1 MRIKNLLLLIIAL
14 AMTTA
19 IKAKEVKITSPNGK
33 IAVSLTDRNGSLSY
47 TATLNGKDIFSQE
60 AIQMILSG
68 KTLGQDTKIKGITT
82 KRISEELR
90 PAVPIK
96 QAAIHNDYTEAVISL
111 KGNYKMAFRVFDNAV
126 AYRFILNERDSVYVI
141 DENICIKP
149 VAEMNVHYQ
158 GTGGWG
164 TASESPY
171 TNCRLTDWKADQN
184 MAVLPVGL
192 SSTKGDLQLLISES
206 DLRDYPGLYLCGNG
220 DKGCITGRL
229 VPYYKEWEVAGD
241 RGTHVK
247 ELAKYAA
254 HTSGRRSFPWRYIV
268 ITDSRGLVEQTL
280 TAQLAGVCEL
290 EDVSW
295 IKPGQVSWD
304 WWYHPRN
311 SEVLYYQA
319 FRSFFFY
326 CRTLSYL

>member
-111 KGNYKMAFRVFDNAV
+111 KGNYKMAFRVFDNAG
-126 AYRFILNERDSVYVI
+126 ADLFILN
-141 DENICIKP
+141 
-149 VAEMNVHYQ
+149 
-158 GTGGWG
+158 
-164 TASESPY
+164 
-171 TNCRLTDWKADQN
+171 
-184 MAVLPVGL
+184 
-192 SSTKGDLQLLISES
+192 
-206 DLRDYPGLYLCGNG
+206 
-220 DKGCITGRL
+220 
-229 VPYYKEWEVAGD
+229 
-241 RGTHVK
+241 
-247 ELAKYAA
+247 
-254 HTSGRRSFPWRYIV
+254 
-268 ITDSRGLVEQTL
+268 
-280 TAQLAGVCEL
+280 
-290 EDVSW
+290 
-295 IKPGQVSWD
+295 
-304 WWYHPRN
+304 
-311 SEVLYYQA
+311 
-319 FRSFFFY
+319 
-326 CRTLSYL
+326 